1 MIDVVKPI
9 VNLLFVIQPI
19 SADIRD
25 ALLLGLPHYM
35 NEYMFNAAFDHH

>member
-19 SADIRD
+19 SDIRD
-25 ALLLGLPHYM
+25 ALVLGLPHYM